1 MLSPKKLLRTCAG
14 TTAAIKKAF
23 VPERQQT
30 AASNT
35 LRTVPSQTH
44 NGIIVFI
51 HIAAAFQTYF
61 DMSTSTA
68 TRATRVGKMTK
79 EDNSD
84 IVAADTATA
93 QGKTESNVAAVE
105 TVTATA
111 DTASATVT
119 EQSNDA
125 DKLNSSKEE
134 EQKKEAS
141 AAATSATA
149 TANAGDASVKPDAT
163 MTEATPVAHDT
174 ISGDVEFT
182 ANFPQKV
189 RSTNLR
195 VFYLLSTI
203 DSPNTCYRVIKHRY
217 ESIP

>member
-1 MLSPKKLLRTCAG
+1 MCRNDSSNQLKRLCAG
-14 TTAAIKKAF
+14 TTAASKHI
-23 VPERQQT
+23 T
-30 AASNT
+30 
-35 LRTVPSQTH
+35 PSQTH

-68 TRATRVGKMTK
+68 SRATRVGKMTK

-84 IVAADTATA
+84 TIAADTATA

-111 DTASATVT
+111 DTASATVA

-141 AAATSATA
+141 AATTSA

-163 MTEATPVAHDT
+163 MTEATPVVHDT

-203 DSPNTCYRVIKHRY
+203 D
-217 ESIP
+217 